1 MKEKYFIVVN
11 ETKKEI
17 YFASKINSEHNILQN
32 SFTKNMINM
41 FLVCHVI

>member
-11 ETKKEI
+11 ETKK
-17 YFASKINSEHNILQN
+17 YTLRLKINSEHNILQN

-41 FLVCHVI
+41 FLVYHVI